1 MAPLPLFKLGA
12 LLAKQISK
20 PLAKLLKVKAVDN
33 NFLKNYLII
42 PSANLYH
49 TFDIKIR
56 MRVLGLGTPDKVPV
70 LSEKAAIELGADL
83 LSEFFVFGTAAG
95 AIILEYLRQS
105 KNKTAKDT
113 AMAQQVEDLGNNNS
127 KIFQDVETNAVM
139 IQEMSKL
146 IKEQTKK
153 IDSLTNKVTE
163 IEEKIKEPKRSSQ
176 STQTALGRQI
186 GKILYATSFKLKPC
200 ADVTTSLV
208 FQSAED
214 AVFEMTR
221 KSLA

>member
-1 MAPLPLFKLGA
+1 M
-12 LLAKQISK
+12 
-20 PLAKLLKVKAVDN
+20 
-33 NFLKNYLII
+33 
-42 PSANLYH
+42 YH
-49 TFDIKIR
+49 TFDIKVR

-105 KNKTAKDT
+105 KNKSAKDT
-113 AMAQQVEDLGNNNS
+113 AMAQQVEDLGNKNS
-127 KIFQDVETNAVM
+127 QIYTDVETNAKL
-139 IQEMSKL
+139 IKEMSTL

-153 IDSLTNKVTE
+153 IDTLTNKVNE
-163 IEEKIKEPKRSSQ
+163 IEEKIKEPKKSSQ
-176 STQTALGRQI
+176 STQTTLERQI

-200 ADVTTSLV
+200 ADVTTSIV
-208 FQSAED
+208 YQSAED

-221 KSLA
+221 KTLA